1 MQTQSFCWLDI
12 ATSKAPP
19 EHAKHD
25 SIMGMLHALVACSG
39 DSEINQRED
48 FFLVQT
54 KTHRSWRPG
63 YSSSNFQLLI
73 YVLHWHR
80 LCSFP
85 GNDSFECI
93 PSCIWGKKI
102 LKTRLE
108 FLLVLLVVLIDVYVL
123 IPRAWGTEAPQDN
136 VTWVCPLLVTGMRHC
151 VILHQSITNIML
163 LTNEL
168 PLVKDDI
175 VNRADDLAQEEIA
188 PDPSD
193 SWKLRWTAPSTDQS
207 PWICQLSATATDT
220 QTCRNPSPE
229 RCSGQTRLWDA
240 NAVERFKICRVCS

>member
-1 MQTQSFCWLDI
+1 
-12 ATSKAPP
+12 
-19 EHAKHD
+19 
-25 SIMGMLHALVACSG
+25 MLVS
-39 DSEINQRED
+39 
-48 FFLVQT
+48 
-54 KTHRSWRPG
+54 
-63 YSSSNFQLLI
+63 
-73 YVLHWHR
+73 
-80 LCSFP
+80 

-151 VILHQSITNIML
+151 VMLHQSITNIML
-163 LTNEL
+163 LTKEL

-193 SWKLRWTAPSTDQS
+193 SWEMNSNIDWSISMDLPAISNCHRHQDMQTPVSWKVLRAD
-207 PWICQLSATATDT
+207 
-220 QTCRNPSPE
+220 
-229 RCSGQTRLWDA
+229 
-240 NAVERFKICRVCS
+240 